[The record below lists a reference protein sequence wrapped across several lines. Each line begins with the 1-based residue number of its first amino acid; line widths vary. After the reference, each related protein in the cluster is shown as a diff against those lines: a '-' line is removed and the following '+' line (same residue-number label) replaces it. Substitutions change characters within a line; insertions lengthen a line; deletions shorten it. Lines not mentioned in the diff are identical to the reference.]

1 MTQMDKNMWV
11 STIKA
16 TMCFTGYQI
25 ACRRRCGSREV
36 YSSGLSKEN
45 LNCRKCSTMQKY
57 RPDAME
63 KCYSP
68 IPCSTLVHI
77 SKSFSWLSKYFI
89 TIKIASSS
97 TEVHQYD

>member
-57 RPDAME
+57 RPDGKVLLSYPMF
-63 KCYSP
+63 YSG
-68 IPCSTLVHI
+68 S
-77 SKSFSWLSKYFI
+77 YFQELFM
-89 TIKIASSS
+89 A
-97 TEVHQYD
+97 Q